1 MAQTVKNPPAM
12 WETWVQ
18 SLGQEDPLEEG
29 MATHSSIFA
38 WRIPWT
44 EEPGEPQSMRS
55 PRVRHDWETK
65 HTALLLLGGGVISL
79 LVWTICNPLSP
90 LLVFHL
96 WEESFTSARLLK
108 VLLSLTL
115 FYSERGERTSN
126 LTRQKN
132 LEREINLVYLSNFL
146 LSSPFLM
153 EKTSKMR
160 VSILDSQMLL
170 CSSMLHV
177 LRGQSSVPTLA
188 EGSQHCLLIGWV
200 TLADPGVYSGN
211 HLSADINQL
220 LKYQHY

>member
-29 MATHSSIFA
+29 MATHSSILA

-55 PRVRHDWETK
+55 PRVRHDWATK

-90 LLVFHL
+90 LVVLHL
-96 WEESFTSARLLK
+96 WEESLTSVKLLK
-108 VLLSLTL
+108 VLLSFTL

-146 LSSPFLM
+146 LSSPFL
-153 EKTSKMR
+153 
-160 VSILDSQMLL
+160 LL
-170 CSSMLHV
+170 LHFRLTNATV
-177 LRGQSSVPTLA
+177 FLHATRFTWTVPTLA

-211 HLSADINQL
+211 HLSADISHL
-220 LKYQHY
+220 LEYHHY